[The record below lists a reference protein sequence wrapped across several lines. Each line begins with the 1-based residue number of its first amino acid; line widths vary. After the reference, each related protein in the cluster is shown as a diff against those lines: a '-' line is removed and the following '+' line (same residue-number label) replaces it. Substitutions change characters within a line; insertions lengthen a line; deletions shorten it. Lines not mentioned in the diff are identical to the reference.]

1 MTDTKPSRRIASMFA
16 VIKTGGKQHLVS
28 VEDTLDIEKIPGEAS
43 SAVVFDQVLL
53 VSDEDGKNIKIGK
66 PMLAGATVTATI
78 TKQFRG
84 KKIRIVKYKQKTHY
98 RRNQGHRQ
106 HYTQVK
112 IAAIK

>member
-1 MTDTKPSRRIASMFA
+1 MFA

-28 VEDTLDIEKIPGEAS
+28 VEDTLDIEKIPGEAG

-53 VSDEDGKNIKIGK
+53 ISDEAGKNIKIGK
-66 PMLAGATVTATI
+66 PMLTGATVTATI
-78 TKQFRG
+78 TKQFRA

-106 HYTQVK
+106 HYTQIK
-112 IAAIK
+112 IGAIK